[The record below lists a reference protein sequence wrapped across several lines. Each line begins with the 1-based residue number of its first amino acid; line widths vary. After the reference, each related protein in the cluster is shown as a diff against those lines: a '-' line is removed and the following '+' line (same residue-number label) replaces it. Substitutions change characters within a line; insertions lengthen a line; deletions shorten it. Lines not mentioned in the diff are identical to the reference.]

1 MIALDTNVLI
11 RFLVEDDAAQSQR
24 AARLVDRAIDAS
36 ESLFVSDIVLAETA
50 WVLTRAYGISKTE
63 LLRVLRQLQAAKHL
77 QFESSDVLAHALD
90 VWEAGKGD
98 FSDYLIL
105 SRAQAN
111 GCEAVATFDKA
122 LLKERHFTRP

>member
-1 MIALDTNVLI
+1 VLV
-11 RFLVEDDAAQSQR
+11 RFLVEDDVAQSQR
-24 AARLVDRAIDAS
+24 AARLVDRAIEAI
-36 ESLFVSDIVLAETA
+36 ESLFVSEIVLVETA

-90 VWEAGKGD
+90 VWKGGKGD
-98 FSDYLIL
+98 FSNDLIL

-111 GCEAVATFDKA
+111 GCEAGATFDKA